1 MVSLEGYISALRS
14 LGFEMRRR
22 KFIALLGGAVTVSSR
37 IAHAQKPMIPVI
49 GYLGAAA
56 QESNLPYTAEFL
68 RGLEQMGF
76 REGRNVTIDYRW
88 ADGHF
93 DRLPALAADLV
104 RNQVA
109 VIFANGGTPVV
120 RAAMAATASIPI
132 VFSIGDDPVRT
143 GLVDSIN
150 RPSGN
155 VTGATVNFTHLGAK
169 RWELL
174 HEMVPKAAVEAVLV
188 DPNSPGSVLEEQQIE
203 EAARSAGGRALTA
216 SVRGG
221 DGIESAFATSANEH
235 ADALFVTAAPFLTQN
250 REQIVALAARYAI
263 PAIYFE
269 REFVVIG
276 GLMSYGAPLREN
288 YRQAGVYVG
297 KLLQGAK
304 PSDLPVVQG
313 TKIELV
319 INLKTAKALG
329 FAVPPSL
336 MIAADEVIE

>member
-1 MVSLEGYISALRS
+1 
-14 LGFEMRRR
+14 MRRR
-22 KFIALLGGAVTVSSR
+22 ELIKALGSAAIALPFAAR
-37 IAHAQKPMIPVI
+37 AQKPAVPVI

-56 QESNLPYTAEFL
+56 EAPNLPYTEEFL

-88 ADGHF
+88 AEGHF
-93 DRLPALAADLV
+93 DRLPALAAELV

-120 RAAMAATASIPI
+120 RAAMDATASIPI
-132 VFSIGDDPVRT
+132 VFSIGDDPVRQ

-174 HEMVPKAAVEAVLV
+174 HEMVPKIAVAAVLV
-188 DPNSPGSVLEEQQIE
+188 DPNSPGSVLEERQIE
-203 EAARSAGGRALTA
+203 EAARAAGGRALFV

-235 ADALFVTAAPFLTQN
+235 ADVLFVTAAPFLTQN
-250 REQIVALAARYAI
+250 REQIVALAARHAI

-269 REFVVIG
+269 REFAVIG
-276 GLMSYGAPLREN
+276 GLMSYGAPLRDN
-288 YRQAGVYVG
+288 YHQAGIYVG
-297 KLLQGAK
+297 KLLKGAK

-319 INLKTAKALG
+319 VNLKTAKTLG
-329 FAVPPSL
+329 LTIPASL
-336 MIAADEVIE
+336 IVAADEAIE

>member
-1 MVSLEGYISALRS
+1 
-14 LGFEMRRR
+14 MRRR
-22 KFIALLGGAVTVSSR
+22 ELIKALGSAAIALPFAAR
-37 IAHAQKPMIPVI
+37 AQKPAVPVI

-56 QESNLPYTAEFL
+56 EASNLPYTAEFL

-88 ADGHF
+88 AEGHF
-93 DRLPALAADLV
+93 DRLPALAAELV

-120 RAAMAATASIPI
+120 RAAMDATASIPI
-132 VFSIGDDPVRT
+132 VFSIGDDPVRQ

-150 RPSGN
+150 RPGGN

-174 HEMVPKAAVEAVLV
+174 HEMVPKVAVVSVLV
-188 DPNSPGSVLEEQQIE
+188 DPNGPGSVLEEQQIE
-203 EAARSAGGRALTA
+203 EAARLSGVRAFNV
-216 SVRGG
+216 SVRSG
-221 DGIESAFATSANEH
+221 DGIESAFVTSVNEH

-250 REQIVALAARYAI
+250 REQIVALAARHAI

-269 REFVVIG
+269 REFVAIG
-276 GLMSYGAPLREN
+276 GLMSYGAPLRDN
-288 YRQAGVYVG
+288 YHQAGVYVG
-297 KLLQGAK
+297 QLLKGAR
-304 PSDLPVVQG
+304 PSDLPIVQG

-329 FAVPPSL
+329 LAVPASL